1 MSKTPKLV
9 TEPHNPYL
17 LETFRAFAAEG
28 LPVPVAVA
36 MTQAHLQHQQNLSLQ
51 SIARSLASLQSI
63 ARSLD
68 DISGLVDPC
77 NADRFIAI
85 LKAAAANRTK
95 NKEAREVKDSV
106 DALGELLKESSL

>member
-1 MSKTPKLV
+1 MSQTPKLV

-17 LETFRAFAAEG
+17 LETFRAFTAEG

-51 SIARSLASLQSI
+51 SIARSL
-63 ARSLD
+63 D
-68 DISGLVDPC
+68 DIAGLVDPC
-77 NADRFIAI
+77 NADRFLAI
-85 LKAAAANRTK
+85 LKAAAAKRTE